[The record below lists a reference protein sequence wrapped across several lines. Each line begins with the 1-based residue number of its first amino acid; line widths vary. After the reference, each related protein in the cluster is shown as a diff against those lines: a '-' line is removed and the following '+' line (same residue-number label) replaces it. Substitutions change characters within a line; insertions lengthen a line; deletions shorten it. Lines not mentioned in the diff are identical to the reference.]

1 MLNTAVDKYKLWP
14 QRTDGD
20 GGYVKGV
27 NMRLTCG
34 CCQTICS
41 TDKKSRAENYRLLKN
56 SGCVIQ
62 RENGDVVAL
71 PPEEAAKEFEKMDPE
86 HKRLYI
92 KLGGVF
98 HYIPNQTC

>member
-1 MLNTAVDKYKLWP
+1 MFSMLNTAVDKYKQWP

-20 GGYVKGV
+20 GGYVNESMKGI

-41 TDKKSRAENYRLLKN
+41 ADKKSRAETYRLLKN

-62 RENGDVVAL
+62 LESGDVVAL
-71 PPEEAAKEFEKMDPE
+71 PPEEAAKEFEKMALE
-86 HKRLYI
+86 HKQLYAE
-92 KLGGVF
+92 
-98 HYIPNQTC
+98 